1 MLFPPGDI
9 TQPPPKLLPV
19 PYQVVAEAE
28 PIVEKIL
35 IRAALSV
42 TEGKRQ
48 EAAKLL
54 GLGRNT
60 LTKKLVSLGIENF
73 ND

>member
-1 MLFPPGDI
+1 MTFS
-9 TQPPPKLLPV
+9 
-19 PYQVVAEAE
+19 E